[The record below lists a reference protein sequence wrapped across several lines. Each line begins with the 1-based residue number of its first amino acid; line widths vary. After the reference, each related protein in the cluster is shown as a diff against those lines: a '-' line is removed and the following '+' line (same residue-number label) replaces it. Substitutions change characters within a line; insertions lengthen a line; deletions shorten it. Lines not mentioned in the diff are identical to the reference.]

1 MALSPLFVVR
11 VEKKPESSF
20 GETMNA
26 VRAWLDHRQ
35 IEPASFMSVANA
47 LRGVGF
53 EIGFNSEDEGKRQLI
68 GVLPL
73 VR

>member
-1 MALSPLFVVR
+1 
-11 VEKKPESSF
+11 
-20 GETMNA
+20 MNA

-53 EIGFNSEDEGKRQLI
+53 EIGFNSEDEAHLFEE
-68 GVLPL
+68 VFSA
-73 VR
+73 